1 MHGTEKIKQ
10 TKSKGE
16 KRMSENKN
24 NSVNQG
30 PEKNNN
36 TVLKVVIGIVAIAVI
51 VFLAMKFMPKA
62 ENSNPGTNG
71 QVESTQGSE
80 TTKTDSTQAMDD
92 DMDPVVAEYIDYLEN
107 TKIRDAV
114 ALYGEK
120 IYDNPEHMEAIRT
133 ELLDRIEKVEE
144 AYKDGSM
151 EYTESLNKLRDYGTF
166 RELATEMNAAR
177 DRIKEMNKDS

>member
-1 MHGTEKIKQ
+1 MA
-10 TKSKGE
+10 
-16 KRMSENKN
+16 ENKN

-36 TVLKVVIGIVAIAVI
+36 TVMKVVIAIVAIAVI
-51 VFLAMKFMPKA
+51 VFVAMKFMPKA
-62 ENSNPGTNG
+62 NDSNAGTNG

-80 TTKTDSTQAMDD
+80 TTKAEGTQATEGTQAVEGTQTMDN

>member
-1 MHGTEKIKQ
+1 MA
-10 TKSKGE
+10 
-16 KRMSENKN
+16 ENKN

-36 TVLKVVIGIVAIAVI
+36 TVMKVVITIVAIAVI
-51 VFLAMKFMPKA
+51 VFVAMKFMPKA
-62 ENSNPGTNG
+62 NDSNAGTNG

-80 TTKTDSTQAMDD
+80 TTKAEGTQATEGTQAVEGTQTMDN

>member
-1 MHGTEKIKQ
+1 
-10 TKSKGE
+10 
-16 KRMSENKN
+16 
-24 NSVNQG
+24 
-30 PEKNNN
+30 
-36 TVLKVVIGIVAIAVI
+36 
-51 VFLAMKFMPKA
+51 
-62 ENSNPGTNG
+62 
-71 QVESTQGSE
+71 
-80 TTKTDSTQAMDD
+80 MDD